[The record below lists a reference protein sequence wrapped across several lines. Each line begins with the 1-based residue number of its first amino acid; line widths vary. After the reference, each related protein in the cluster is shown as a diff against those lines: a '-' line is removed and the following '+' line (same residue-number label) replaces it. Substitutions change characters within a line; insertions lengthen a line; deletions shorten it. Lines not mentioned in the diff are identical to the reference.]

1 MDLCRSEFF
10 TKDES
15 IELLNV
21 LGYSPFWDGNFWG
34 RSYYLGAVTTNTKK
48 ATKFGLPVITGT

>member
-1 MDLCRSEFF
+1 MDLPRSEFF

-34 RSYYLGAVTTNTKK
+34 RSGYYLGACQR
-48 ATKFGLPVITGT
+48 LEL